1 MLQSIHPARFS
12 RVLLLRI
19 RCGNVRCS
27 RGLLQ
32 GDNTVLVPR
41 PSSFFRRAVCSGQF
55 ARLIH
60 CTRYTSDN
68 DRNGDNTLTEDAA
81 VKFVSCSDDDDDIIM
96 DNNSD
101 DLPESFTDVPGA
113 TNTKSKTLAI
123 IYTCKVCNTR
133 SAKQVRER
141 YIIVWISSRICFISY
156 RTPFRNIS
164 SSQSKH
170 TVTELF

>member
-1 MLQSIHPARFS
+1 
-12 RVLLLRI
+12 
-19 RCGNVRCS
+19 
-27 RGLLQ
+27 
-32 GDNTVLVPR
+32 
-41 PSSFFRRAVCSGQF
+41 
-55 ARLIH
+55 
-60 CTRYTSDN
+60 
-68 DRNGDNTLTEDAA
+68 
-81 VKFVSCSDDDDDIIM
+81 M